1 MPTSDPYLMD
11 KPVMKQMPN
20 SDIIEQS
27 TEIAQLMTQLQQD
40 GQKFNS
46 KITKEEFILNQEFAE
61 NKLR

>member
-27 TEIAQLMTQLQQD
+27 TEIAQLMT
-40 GQKFNS
+40 
-46 KITKEEFILNQEFAE
+46 
-61 NKLR
+61 

>member
-1 MPTSDPYLMD
+1 MSDPYLMD

-40 GQKFNS
+40 GQRFNS

-61 NKLR
+61 SKLR

>member
-1 MPTSDPYLMD
+1 MD